1 MALKAEDDCQICC
14 GNGKTFKVCDTKNC
28 SCMLCLGCIINIQE
42 MDVDLGAQMGFP
54 PSGLFR
60 ITPKCPNCREKIVNE
75 FLMPVPVPV
84 PVPVPFLVLVPVP
97 VLVPVLVPV
106 PALVLVPVQE
116 WVCQNCSLINDKN
129 LLVCEVCEA
138 RRLTWV
144 CQNCS
149 LINDKNL
156 LVCEVCEARRLTWVC
171 PQCIFENDAEMHY
184 CERCSW
190 YPPNLGL

>member
-1 MALKAEDDCQICC
+1 MALEAEDNCQICC
-14 GNGKTFKVCDTKNC
+14 GNGKTFKVCDTPTC

-42 MDVDLGAQMGFP
+42 MDVDLGDQMGFP

-84 PVPVPFLVLVPVP
+84 PVPFLVLVPVP

-106 PALVLVPVQE
+106 PFLVLVPVQE
-116 WVCQNCSLINDKN
+116 WVCQNCSLIN
-129 LLVCEVCEA
+129 E
-138 RRLTWV
+138 
-144 CQNCS
+144 Q
-149 LINDKNL
+149 NL

-184 CERCSW
+184 CERCSL